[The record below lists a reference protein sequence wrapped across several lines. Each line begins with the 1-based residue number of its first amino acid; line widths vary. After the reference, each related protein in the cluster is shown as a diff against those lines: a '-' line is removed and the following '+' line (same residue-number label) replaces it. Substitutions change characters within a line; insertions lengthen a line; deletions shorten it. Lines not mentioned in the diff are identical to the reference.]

1 MENTIISGLLE
12 EFSDEFSIYE
22 KDSKAYEHLINYLV
36 VSRVQ
41 PEAVESA
48 EQILKLNVDDGGTF
62 GIDGMAFFVND
73 NLVNNPTEL
82 SMFSK
87 SKSNEVNF
95 TFIQT
100 KTSSKLNVGE
110 LSTFARAVQNFL

>member
-87 SKSNEVNF
+87 SKEPSGF
-95 TFIQT
+95 R
-100 KTSSKLNVGE
+100 
-110 LSTFARAVQNFL
+110 STCR